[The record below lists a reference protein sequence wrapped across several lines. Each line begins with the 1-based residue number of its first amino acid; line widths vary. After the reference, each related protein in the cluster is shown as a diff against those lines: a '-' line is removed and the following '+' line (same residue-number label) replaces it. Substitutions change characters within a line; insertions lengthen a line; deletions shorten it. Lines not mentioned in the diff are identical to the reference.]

1 MFVYQGKLNWLDYA
15 DNETFTIIFPKGV
28 VRVDDPVYLFSQWT
42 QDSEGAKK
50 GNWFQTIIVQDL
62 KKHPD
67 SNDVTFTLPGAWYK
81 FVITTEQNY
90 AKIKVDMSNR
100 TGAKES
106 TVLKR
111 EWQAQGEPAKGAS
124 LRIWTGNITWRENA
138 VNEQAI
144 FMLPEGYGDGRPVVS
159 SWQWTKDG
167 SGNCKTPAFKGT
179 SMKALQ
185 SDSGF
190 AKFSFNAYYDIT
202 CTWELNTEKLAVKL
216 KGDGQEA
223 EVGKLNLS
231 AKIEAHTHDFDPVEV
246 VLPSKK
252 ELEVRLPQPQSS
264 LLRTLEPIPF
274 PRTLHEVLTQTYA
287 FVDQAGYLAIQAQ
300 NRFTALDTDYHNQL
314 GLVDSLKK
322 DKENLENQVKSL
334 TGSLNGANA
343 KTAELK
349 DQLAKALA
357 EATRK
362 QKDLEETIKGLR
374 NHDIK
379 DEALIKK
386 LECDLNEAND
396 KIAALQ
402 KGLDELKVE
411 KQELLAKIKTKQTE
425 ISQLEIKRTELDNAL
440 KVQKDLNN
448 KLEKDVLNLT
458 KERDAL
464 LKAKNDLQRDL
475 GITKGQLDD
484 TTKTLQATTEGLTK
498 TKLKL
503 DATEAEVKALKD
515 TLKYNEEMIKNR
527 DLDLEAARRRFSNK
541 SDHMVRIANE
551 YEDRLSRNGL
561 PYKDLAAELREIL

>member
-62 KKHPD
+62 KKHPK

-106 TVLKR
+106 TVLNR

-124 LRIWTGNITWRENA
+124 LRIWTGNITWRDNA

-167 SGNCKTPAFKGT
+167 SGNYKTPSFKGA

-223 EVGKLNLS
+223 EVGKLDLA

-264 LLRTLEPIPF
+264 LLRTLEPLPF

-322 DKENLENQVKSL
+322 DKENLENQAKSL

-386 LECDLNEAND
+386 LECDLNEANT

-402 KGLDELKVE
+402 KGLDALKVE

-464 LKAKNDLQRDL
+464 LKANNGLQRDL

-484 TTKTLQATTEGLTK
+484 TTKTLQATAEGLTK
-498 TKLKL
+498 TQLKL
-503 DATEAEVKALKD
+503 DATEAELKALEK
-515 TLKYNEEMIKNR
+515 TLKYNKEMLENR
-527 DLDLEAARRRFSNK
+527 DLDLDAARRKFSDK

-551 YEDRLSRNGL
+551 YEDRLSRSGL